1 MGVNV
6 FFFFLAVLFAGA
18 MLVEGVAILGLKK
31 QIIPLPAR
39 FLSWLGALAGG
50 DKNNRQ
56 QTAVKIAPKG
66 QRNYGRSVLIFGT
79 LILISSLI
87 YLLTVVISN

>member
-1 MGVNV
+1 MGVNG

-39 FLSWLGALAGG
+39 ILAWLGALAGG
-50 DKNNRQ
+50 RKSQ
-56 QTAVKIAPKG
+56 QASGGRMTAQDLRV
-66 QRNYGRSVLIFGT
+66 YGRTVSVFGT
-79 LILISSLI
+79 LMLISSLI
-87 YLLTVVISN
+87 YLFTSVI